1 MTAEQNK
8 LLVRRLAEEAVNPGN
23 LEMRQPGLST

>member
-1 MTAEQNK
+1 MTAE
-8 LLVRRLAEEAVNPGN
+8 LLARRLAGEAVNPGN